1 MRRRPDLTVEQ
12 FLRHYE
18 QIHAPMG
25 YTHYRFTKY
34 VRNHVDSCPA
44 GEFDYDVVAEF
55 YPDFSKPPRD
65 LSETVLRAFAD
76 DRAAFM
82 DTKRTGGLVD
92 EQIVFGPPRGVDP
105 VGLRKYG
112 LVVRDTSEA
121 LFATLTG
128 AAVDAGIARASIDR
142 FRDAAPERDFSALL
156 WVWAETL
163 PDDLVERIG
172 QRPEVCAVITVRSYE
187 TPPAML
193 SAAA

>member
-1 MRRRPDLTVEQ
+1 MKRRTDLTVEQ
-12 FLRHYE
+12 FVCHYE
-18 QIHAPMG
+18 QMHAPMG

-34 VRNHVDSCPA
+34 VRNHVDACLT
-44 GEFDYDVVAEF
+44 GQFDYDVIAEF
-55 YPDFSKPPRD
+55 YPDISKPPRH

-82 DTKRTGGLVD
+82 DAKRSGGLVD
-92 EQIVFGPPRGVDP
+92 EQIVFGPPRDVDP

-112 LVVRDTSEA
+112 LVVRSPSEA
-121 LFATLTG
+121 LLATLAST
-128 AAVDAGIARASIDR
+128 AVDAGIARVTIDR
-142 FRDAAPERDFSALL
+142 FRDAAPERDFDALL

-163 PDDLVERIG
+163 ADDLVERIG
-172 QRPEVCAVITVRSYE
+172 QQPEVSAVITARSYE